1 MYEKSL
7 KFIKIENLTYRF
19 KYPNIIDIKL
29 GIKKK
34 MKSKEKY
41 DNNTTLSHCF
51 RINGL
56 SVRQFEESNNESPV

>member
-1 MYEKSL
+1 MYEKNQI
-7 KFIKIENLTYRF
+7 FIKIENLTYRF

-41 DNNTTLSHCF
+41 DNNTTLSHSF

-56 SVRQFEESNNESPV
+56 SVRQFEEGNNESPV